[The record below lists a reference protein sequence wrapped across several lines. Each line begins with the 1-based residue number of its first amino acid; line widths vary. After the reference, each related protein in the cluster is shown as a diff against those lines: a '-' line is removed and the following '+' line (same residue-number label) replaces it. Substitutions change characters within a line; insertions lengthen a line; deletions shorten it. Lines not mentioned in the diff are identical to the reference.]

1 MASLDEVLNNAT
13 TDEVD
18 IDFSSAV
25 TFEPLPPN
33 TYVLEIESVE
43 PGRSKPTADAPQGNP
58 KLVWKF
64 VVIGG
69 EFEGRVLFRHS
80 PTTGKGSG
88 LTKDVLR
95 ALGVQGL
102 DSPQVKFKMSTAVG
116 QRVEADVIIQKDNED
131 FNEIKKLRPVAPVA
145 PAASL

>member
-13 TDEVD
+13 SDEVE

-25 TFEPLPPN
+25 SFEALPTG

-43 PGRSKPTADAPQGNP
+43 QGVSKPKPPATVGNP

-64 VVIGG
+64 VVVEGAHT
-69 EFEGRVLFRHS
+69 GRVLFRHS

-88 LTKDVLR
+88 LTKDVLK
-95 ALGVQGL
+95 ALGVGDL
-102 DSPQVKFKMSTAVG
+102 DNPKVKFKMSTAVG
-116 QRVEADVIIQKDNED
+116 QRVIADVIPQKDNED
-131 FNEIKKLRPVAPVA
+131 FNEIKKLRPYVAN
-145 PAASL
+145 AAAAL

>member
-13 TDEVD
+13 TDEVE

-25 TFEPLPPN
+25 SFDPLPPG

-43 PGRSKPTADAPQGNP
+43 PGRSKPTAEAPNGNP
-58 KLVWKF
+58 KLTWKF
-64 VVIGG
+64 VVVDG
-69 EFEGRVLFRHS
+69 EHTGRVLFRHS
-80 PTTGKGSG
+80 PTSGKGSG

-102 DSPQVKFKMSTAVG
+102 DSPQVKFKMSTAIG
-116 QRVEADVIIQKDNED
+116 QRVIADVVLQKDNEN
-131 FNEIKKLRPVAPVA
+131 FNEIKKLRPYVA
-145 PAASL
+145 PAATASL

>member
-13 TDEVD
+13 TDEVE

-25 TFEPLPPN
+25 SFEPLPEN

-43 PGRSKPTADAPQGNP
+43 PGRSKPTAESPTGNP

-64 VVIGG
+64 VVVEGDQT
-69 EFEGRVLFRHS
+69 GRVLFRHS
-80 PTTGKGSG
+80 PTSGKGSG

-95 ALGVQGL
+95 ALGVGNL
-102 DSPQVKFKMSTAVG
+102 DSPKVKFKMSTAVG
-116 QRVEADVIIQKDNED
+116 QRVIADVILQKDNAD
-131 FNEIKKLRPVAPVA
+131 FNEIKKLRAYAAPSA
-145 PAASL
+145 AASL

>member
-25 TFEPLPPN
+25 TFEPLPPG

-43 PGRSKPTADAPQGNP
+43 PGRSKATADAPTGNP

-116 QRVEADVIIQKDNED
+116 QRVEADVVIQKDNED
-131 FNEIKKLRPVAPVA
+131 FNEIKKLRPVAPAA